1 MSAFGRYVKGLWNHP
16 AGPKTVFFWAPTMKW
31 VLVIAGVKDMSRPV
45 ERVSLPQSAAL
56 ATTGVIWARYS
67 MVITPVN
74 YNLGLVNLFVGAT
87 GLYQVVRVVRA
98 RGIFRRSDE
107 TAGITTEASRPA

>member
-1 MSAFGRYVKGLWNHP
+1 
-16 AGPKTVFFWAPTMKW
+16 MKW

-87 GLYQVVRVVRA
+87 GLYQVVRVVA
-98 RGIFRRSDE
+98 HEESFG
-107 TAGITTEASRPA
+107 EATRQQASLPRPAGQPDLDAATGRERGTHSVAIFYPKSEDPRT